1 MQSFSGWNEV
11 LLQWL
16 RLLLLD
22 ESPDI
27 DIAAHAQSMVAS
39 AAGWDD
45 PEMDVYEDYDVH
57 RAKL

>member
-1 MQSFSGWNEV
+1 M

-27 DIAAHAQSMVAS
+27 DIAAHAQSMVAG

-45 PEMDVYEDYDVH
+45 PEMDVYDQYDSP